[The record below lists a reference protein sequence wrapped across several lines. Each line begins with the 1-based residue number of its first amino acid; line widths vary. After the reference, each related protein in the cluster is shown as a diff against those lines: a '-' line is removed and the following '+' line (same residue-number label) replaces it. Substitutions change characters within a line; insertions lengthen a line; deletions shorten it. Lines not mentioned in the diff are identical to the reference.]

1 MILALYAFLDRID
14 RSLLEAARDL
24 GASPFQAFRLVTL
37 PLSMPAILAGIVII
51 ALPMFGDYYT
61 PDLLS
66 GSPSTSLIGNQ
77 INLYI
82 RGGQQIPVGAALVV
96 VLMMFLAVLMGYYL
110 VSTARAQRRLGG

>member
-1 MILALYAFLDRID
+1 M
-14 RSLLEAARDL
+14 
-24 GASPFQAFRLVTL
+24 QTFRLVTL
-37 PLSMPAILAGIVII
+37 PLSVPAILASIVII

-66 GSPSTSLIGNQ
+66 QSPSTSMLGNQ

-96 VLMMFLAVLMGYYL
+96 CLMVFLTVLLGYYL
-110 VSTARAQRRLGG
+110 VPRRARNGRVGA